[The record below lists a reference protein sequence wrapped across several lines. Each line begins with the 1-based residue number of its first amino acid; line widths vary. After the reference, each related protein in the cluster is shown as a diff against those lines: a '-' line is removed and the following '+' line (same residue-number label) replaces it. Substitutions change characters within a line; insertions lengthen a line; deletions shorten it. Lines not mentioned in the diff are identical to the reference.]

1 MQICLSTL
9 PRRSSYR
16 KLLRNGSDPLPIGL
30 MWILTFL
37 LSVFHTIQLV
47 DPRSVVCRISSERN
61 LEGRQELVHSR
72 QQGLW
77 SKVCLNTRWFWDRA
91 PKTYGAAVAATAGRP
106 SNTITRSARY
116 VAMIKSCSMT
126 NAVFLAWRIYLHGMD
141 F

>member
-1 MQICLSTL
+1 MQGYLSTL
-9 PRRSSYR
+9 PRRSSYQ
-16 KLLRNGSDPLPIGL
+16 KLLRNGSDPLSRRL
-30 MWILTFL
+30 MWVLTFL
-37 LSVFHTIQLV
+37 LFVFHTVQLV
-47 DPRSVVCRISSERN
+47 DPRPVVRGISPERN

-77 SKVCLNTRWFWDRA
+77 SKVCFSTRRFYDRM

-126 NAVFLAWRIYLHGMD
+126 NAVFLAWRIYLHETD